1 MSKIKAVIKQ
11 VLLLFYPVLRTLV
24 LYENLVKKHCTIGVV
39 SPPSF
44 MRRIVLAIFWAEYW
58 GRSPG
63 QRIDIQEKLM
73 GGAAGAD
80 WA

>member
-1 MSKIKAVIKQ
+1 MNSNIFESKSLKGLDVMSKIKAVMKQ
-11 VLLLFYPVLRTLV
+11 VLLYFKGLFRTLV

-58 GRSPG
+58 GR
-63 QRIDIQEKLM
+63 
-73 GGAAGAD
+73 
-80 WA
+80 

>member
-1 MSKIKAVIKQ
+1 MNSNIFESKSLKGLDAMSKIKAVMKQ
-11 VLLLFYPVLRTLV
+11 VLLFFLPLLRILI

-63 QRIDIQEKLM
+63 
-73 GGAAGAD
+73 
-80 WA
+80 